1 MSDTNRVDR
10 WLLEAGFD
18 PVPDA
23 DLTGRAADE
32 LAASDDV
39 GAPDPWA
46 DAAPVVGL
54 DPSQRDYLD
63 ATSPDLSGGL
73 PAQLLD
79 GSDPFAALDPDA
91 VADADADIIDLDE

>member
-1 MSDTNRVDR
+1 MSDTSRVDR
-10 WLLEAGFD
+10 WLLDAGFD
-18 PVPDA
+18 PDPDA
-23 DLTGRAADE
+23 ALTGRAADE
-32 LAASDDV
+32 LGASGDS

-54 DPSQRDYLD
+54 DEGQRDYLD

-79 GSDPFAALDPDA
+79 GSDPFSGLDPDA
-91 VADADADIIDLDE
+91 LADADQIIDLDD